1 MLNLIAISYQNI
13 GPFKNQTISVFFEKG
28 NYLIKAPIGTGKSF
42 LFFDGPTY
50 ALYKSSTRNIL
61 NIQSKTGFIKLLFE
75 IDGQSYLIIRN
86 LKQWRSKDS
95 TSSQLFSCQESSEK
109 LQELLKSGTLVQYN
123 QDLGNLLQ
131 SHHITLEE
139 VPFKNETDLQQQLNQ
154 LLPPQEVFV
163 STIFLLQDAEN
174 IFEMQPAQRLEVLKH
189 VFWLLGIDE
198 SKEIVKEKRNELKFQ
213 IKAYQD
219 SSIYEKKLKTFLETL
234 LQSYKNLTTI
244 SFFQNFLPREHT
256 IISELEMMQGKLS
269 IQNFSLDESL
279 QTFLPKLSET
289 LESQQML
296 LQQQKT
302 KFNLLSEQEIK
313 INNQI
318 KTTKSQ
324 LAENEHQISQL
335 DKMLLGINAE
345 EISNLKTEKSW
356 LLSQQQV
363 LESQDHSQEISNFIK
378 EYGEILNLQQ
388 KTNYSLFGNRV
399 IIQELL
405 QLGVHLKHENDLLN
419 QQLINLKEKES
430 SETIILQQQLKTLEE
445 QENFFIK
452 QERAISNKL
461 EQFEEQTQH
470 DENFYCSELGRPCP
484 FVRLINQQHF
494 QQREEQR
501 KLILEEQ
508 QQIRHQISTIDFTK
522 QKETINQ
529 DLEKLTRGTKFAEQK
544 NKIQT
549 DQTKNEEKIQILRTF
564 LQSFDYKELEQATQK
579 REQLSLQ
586 LSTLEKKIHEQEIL
600 LENKEKYQQKKIWLQ
615 GTNENLRLQISTFE
629 DELSH
634 VVEKKARLED
644 EINRLPQQEIIQA
657 KQTLSTY
664 EQTLQ
669 HLNFLIKER
678 NDLQLKIKHLLE
690 EEKILWNLYTILNKE
705 LLLFVLSE
713 YLPVLSEIINAYL
726 ASVVDYTISIKLKED
741 SEKLELE
748 TKIIDE
754 KGERDVKS
762 LSGGQ
767 RTILKLVRMLAISS
781 YLKTEMLFLDET
793 VNNLDAETVSK
804 VAQLLQD
811 FVKQRQMKFYTITHN
826 SEIQAM
832 NIRDQVLEIGKNKW
846 NTQHS

>member
-1 MLNLIAISYQNI
+1 MLNLIAITYQNI
-13 GPFKNQTISVFFEKG
+13 GPFKDQTISVFFEKG

-50 ALYKSSTRNIL
+50 ALYKSSTRNVL
-61 NIQSKTGFIKLLFE
+61 NIQSKAGFIKLLFE
-75 IDGQSYLIIRN
+75 IDGQTYLIIRN
-86 LKQWRSKDS
+86 LKQWKSKDS
-95 TSSQLFSCQESSEK
+95 TSSQLFTCPKSSEE
-109 LQELLKSGTLVQYN
+109 LQKIFKSWSLVQYN
-123 QDLGNLLQ
+123 QDLENLLQ
-131 SHHITLEE
+131 NHNLPLEE
-139 VPFKNETDLQQQLNQ
+139 ITFKNETDLQQQLNQ

-198 SKEIVKEKRNELKFQ
+198 SKEIVREKRNELKFQ

-219 SSIYEKKLKTFLETL
+219 SSIYEKKLKIFLETL
-234 LQSYKNLTTI
+234 LLSYRNLTTI
-244 SFFQNFLPREHT
+244 SFFQECLPREHT
-256 IISELEMMQGKLS
+256 VISELEMMQEKFS

-279 QTFLPKLSET
+279 QTFLPKLNEA
-289 LESQQML
+289 LESQQAEF
-296 LQQQKT
+296 QEQKT
-302 KFNLLSEQEIK
+302 KFNLLSEQEKK

-324 LAENEHQISQL
+324 LAQNEYQISQL
-335 DKMLLGINAE
+335 DKILSEINAE
-345 EISNLKTEKSW
+345 EFSKLKAEKSW
-356 LLSQQQV
+356 LLTQQQA
-363 LESQDHSQEISNFIK
+363 LESQAHSEEISSFIK
-378 EYGEILNLQQ
+378 QYGEKLGLQQ
-388 KTNYSLFGNRV
+388 KTSYSLFGNKA
-399 IIQELL
+399 IIQEFL
-405 QLGVHLKHENDLLN
+405 QLGVHLKQQNDLLK
-419 QQLINLKEKES
+419 QQLANLNEKEQ
-430 SETIILQQQLKTLEE
+430 SETATLRQQLKALEE

-452 QERAISNKL
+452 QEKTISDKL
-461 EQFEEQTQH
+461 EQFEAQTHH
-470 DENFYCSELGRPCP
+470 DEKFDCSELGKPCP
-484 FVRLINQQHF
+484 FVRIINQQHF
-494 QQREEQR
+494 KQREEQK

-508 QQIRHQISTIDFTK
+508 QQIQRQISTINFTK
-522 QKETINQ
+522 QKGIIAQE
-529 DLEKLTRGTKFAEQK
+529 LGKLTTGTKFAEQK
-544 NKIQT
+544 NKLQS

-579 REQLSLQ
+579 WEQLSLQ
-586 LSTLEKKIHEQEIL
+586 LSTLEKKLQEQETL
-600 LENKEKYQQKKIWLQ
+600 LENREKYQQEKIWLQ
-615 GTNENLRLQISTFE
+615 STNENLKLQISTFE
-629 DELSH
+629 DELSQLL
-634 VVEKKARLED
+634 EKKTRLETK
-644 EINRLPQQEIIQA
+644 INNLPQQEIPQA
-657 KQTLSTY
+657 KQILVTY

-669 HLNFLIKER
+669 QLNLLINDW
-678 NDLQLKIKHLLE
+678 NDLQLKIKHLTE
-690 EEKILWNLYTILNKE
+690 EEKLLWNLYTILNKE

-726 ASVVDYTISIKLKED
+726 TSIVDYTIAIKLKED

-793 VNNLDAETVSK
+793 VNNLDAETVGK
-804 VAQLLQD
+804 VAHLLEN

-832 NIRDQVLEIGKNKW
+832 NIRNQVLEISKK
-846 NTQHS
+846 